1 MRYETSY
8 ILFLYRETHF
18 PKADSISWLK
28 TRQQLS
34 FASIV
39 LSKFFPPFIVYIYF
53 YPYNYFA
60 VLFYTSP
67 IISVKQVFFSLFRV
81 LFHVIT
87 EYLFVFSFHILA
99 FGNQILYNKTI
110 RNLLYSI
117 INHIADLHIFLYP
130 NLQCIYERHY
140 QITL

>member
-8 ILFLYRETHF
+8 ILFLYRERHF
-18 PKADSISWLK
+18 PKADSISWLR

-39 LSKFFPPFIVYIYF
+39 LSKSFPPFIVYIHF

-60 VLFYTSP
+60 VLFYTSA
-67 IISVKQVFFSLFRV
+67 ILSVKQVFFSFFRILFYT
-81 LFHVIT
+81 VI
-87 EYLFVFSFHILA
+87 EYLFVFSLYILA
-99 FGNQILYNKTI
+99 FENQILYNKTI

-117 INHIADLHIFLYP
+117 INHMADLHIFLYTT
-130 NLQCIYERHY
+130 LHCIYERHY